1 MKHTFRQARYDEPL
15 LIEKGKPGR
24 VGTALPPWDDIREVK
39 DLLPEGMMRED
50 LKLPELTEPEVVR
63 HFVRLSQMNYG
74 TDTGIYPLGS
84 CTMKY
89 NPKLNDKIASHPT
102 LRRMHPLQPEDTVQG
117 VLKMMYELQNDLA
130 MIGGLDACTLQPAAG
145 AAGEFT
151 GLLIARKY
159 HESRG
164 DMNRDEV
171 IVPDSAHGTNPA
183 SAVMAGFKVIEIKSA
198 DDGTVDVEALR
209 DALSERTAAFMITN
223 PSTLGIFE
231 KNICDIQTACH
242 EAGALLYYDGANLN
256 ALMGKA
262 RPGDMGFDIMHY
274 NLHKTFSTP
283 HGGGGPGAGPVAVCR
298 NLERFLPVPY
308 VVKEG
313 ENYKLDYDRPD
324 SIGKVKGFFGNIGVL
339 IRAWSFIRINGAEG
353 LKRASEMAVLN
364 ASYIRSRIQDVYPVP
379 FRKKDD
385 RTKHEF
391 VASASFLKDRG
402 GSAKDVSKMLVDRGL
417 HPPTNYFPLIVD
429 EALMIEP
436 TESETM
442 EELDLFADA
451 LLDIAKASEEDFRNA
466 PKNSTVARVDEVLA
480 AKKLILN
487 WNQFP
492 DDEE

>member
-1 MKHTFRQARYDEPL
+1 MSSDFRQARYDEPL

-24 VGTALPPWDDIREVK
+24 VGTALPPWDDMRDIKDLIPDGMIREELV
-39 DLLPEGMMRED
+39 LPEISE
-50 LKLPELTEPEVVR
+50 PELIR

-74 TDTGIYPLGS
+74 TDSGIYPLGS

-89 NPKLNDKIASHPT
+89 NPKLNDRIASHPT
-102 LRRMHPLQPEDTVQG
+102 LQRMHPLQPEDTTQG
-117 VLKMMYELQNDLA
+117 VLRMMYDLQNDLA
-130 MIGGLDACTLQPAAG
+130 EISGLDACTLQPAAG
-145 AAGEFT
+145 AQGEFT

-164 DMNRDEV
+164 DLGRDEV
-171 IVPDSAHGTNPA
+171 IIPDSAHGTNPA
-183 SAVMAGFKVIEIKSA
+183 SAVMAGFKVIEIKSGP
-198 DDGTVDVEALR
+198 DGGVDIEALK

-231 KNICDIQTACH
+231 TNICDIQAACH

-283 HGGGGPGAGPVAVCR
+283 HGGGGPGAGPVAVCEK
-298 NLERFLPVPY
+298 LADFLPVP
-308 VVKEG
+308 VIVKDG
-313 ENYKLDYDRPD
+313 NDFKLDYDREN
-324 SIGKVKGFFGNIGVL
+324 SIGKVKGFYGNVGVM
-339 IRAWSFIRINGAEG
+339 IRAWAYIKILGYEG
-353 LKRASEMAVLN
+353 LRRSSELAVLN
-364 ASYIRSRIQDVYPVP
+364 ASYIRSLIQDIYPVP
-379 FRKKDD
+379 FRENEQ

-391 VASASFLKDRG
+391 VASATFLKESG
-402 GSAKDVSKMLVDRGL
+402 GSAKDVSKRLVDMGL

-442 EELDLFADA
+442 EELDRFSTA
-451 LLDIAKASEEDFRNA
+451 LLEIAKSTEDEFMNA

-492 DDEE
+492 DEE

>member
-1 MKHTFRQARYDEPL
+1 MKYDFRQARYDEPL

-24 VGTALPPWDDIREVK
+24 TGAALPPWDQKMDLKEILPEEMIREDIV
-39 DLLPEGMMRED
+39 LPEISE
-50 LKLPELTEPEVVR
+50 PELIR
-63 HFVRLSQMNYG
+63 HYVRLSQMNYG

-89 NPKLNDKIASHPT
+89 NPKLNDKVASHPT
-102 LRRMHPLQPEDTVQG
+102 LQRMHPLQPEDTVQG
-117 VLKMMYELQNDLA
+117 VLRMMYELQHDLSV
-130 MIGGLDACTLQPAAG
+130 IGGLDACTLQPAAG

-164 DMNRDEV
+164 DMDRDEV

-198 DDGTVDVEALR
+198 EDGTVDVNALKE
-209 DALSERTAAFMITN
+209 ALSERTAAFMITN

-231 KNICDIQTACH
+231 TNICEIQEACH
-242 EAGALLYYDGANLN
+242 HSGALLYYDGANLN

-283 HGGGGPGAGPVAVCR
+283 HGGGGPGAGPVAVCEK
-298 NLERFLPVPY
+298 LEKYLPVPI
-308 VVKEG
+308 VKMRG
-313 ENYKLDYDRPD
+313 NDYYLDYDRPE
-324 SIGKVKGFFGNIGVL
+324 SIGKVKGFYGNVGVL
-339 IRAWSFIRINGAEG
+339 IRAWTFIRMMGGEG
-353 LKRASEMAVLN
+353 LTRASEMAVLN
-364 ASYIRSRIQDVYPVP
+364 ASYIRSRIQEKYPVP
-379 FRKKDD
+379 FRKPEN

-391 VASASFLKDRG
+391 VASATFLKEKG
-402 GSAKDVSKMLVDRGL
+402 GSAKDVSKRLVDMGL

-442 EELDLFADA
+442 EELDKFSDA
-451 LLDIAKASEEDFRNA
+451 LLEIAESTPEEFIRA
-466 PKNSTVARVDEVLA
+466 PSNSTVSRVDEVLA

-487 WNQFP
+487 WNQFT
-492 DDEE
+492 DEE

>member
-1 MKHTFRQARYDEPL
+1 LKHTYQQARYDEGL

-24 VGTALPPWDDIREVK
+24 IGITLPPWEDIRDIKELVP
-39 DLLPEGMMRED
+39 PEMIRED
-50 LKLPELTEPEVVR
+50 LNLPELSEPEIVR

-74 TDTGIYPLGS
+74 TDNGIYPLGS

-89 NPKLNDKIASHPT
+89 NPKVNDRIASHPT
-102 LRRMHPLQPEDTVQG
+102 LGRMHPMQPEDTVQG
-117 VLKMMYELQNDLA
+117 ILKMMYELQEALA
-130 MIGGLDACTLQPAAG
+130 EIGGMGACTLQPAAG

-159 HESRG
+159 HRSRG
-164 DMNRDEV
+164 DTLRDEV

-183 SAVMAGFKVIEIKSA
+183 SAVMAGYRVVEIKSA
-198 DDGTVDVEALR
+198 PDGSVDLDALKE
-209 DALSERTAAFMITN
+209 ALSERTAAFMITN

-231 KNICDIQTACH
+231 RNICDIQAACH

-274 NLHKTFSTP
+274 NLHKTFTTP
-283 HGGGGPGAGPVAVCR
+283 HGGGGPGSGPVAVCPK
-298 NLERFLPVPY
+298 LAGFLPVPV

-313 ENYKLDYDRPD
+313 DVYRLDYNRPD
-324 SIGKVKGFFGNIGVL
+324 SIGKVKGYFGNVGVM
-339 IRAWSFIRINGAEG
+339 IRAWTFIKIMGRDG

-364 ASYIRSRIQDVYPVP
+364 ASYIRSRIEDVYPVP
-379 FRKKDD
+379 FSSP
-385 RTKHEF
+385 TKHEF
-391 VASASFLKDRG
+391 VASADFLKDKG
-402 GSAKDVSKMLVDRGL
+402 GSAKDVAKQLADRGL
-417 HPPTNYFPLIVD
+417 HPPTNYFPLIVS

-442 EELDLFADA
+442 EELDRFSDA
-451 LLDIAKASEEDFRNA
+451 LLEIANCTPEEFASA
-466 PKNSTVARVDEVLA
+466 PVNTTVSRVDEVGA
-480 AKKLILN
+480 AKNLILN

-492 DDEE
+492 EEE

>member
-24 VGTALPPWDDIREVK
+24 TGTALPPWDDLRSVK
-39 DLLPEGMMRED
+39 ELIPEGMERQG
-50 LKLPELTEPEVVR
+50 LKLPELSEPEVIR
-63 HFVRLSQMNYG
+63 HYVRLSQMNYG
-74 TDTGIYPLGS
+74 TDSGIYPLGS

-89 NPKLNDKIASHPT
+89 NPKVNDRIASHPT
-102 LRRMHPLQPEDTVQG
+102 LLRMHPLQPEDTAQG
-117 VLKMMYELQNDLA
+117 MLRMMYELQEALNE
-130 MIGGLDACTLQPAAG
+130 IGGMCACTLQPAAG

-151 GLLIARKY
+151 GLLIAKKY

-164 DMNRDEV
+164 DHNRDEV
-171 IVPDSAHGTNPA
+171 IIPDSAHGTNPA
-183 SAVMAGFKVIEIKSA
+183 SAVMAGYKVIEIKSA
-198 DDGTVDVEALR
+198 PDGTVDLDALK

-231 KNICDIQTACH
+231 TNICEIQRSCH

-256 ALMGKA
+256 ALMGIV

-283 HGGGGPGAGPVAVCR
+283 HGGGGPGAGPVAVSQE
-298 NLERFLPVPY
+298 LAQFLPVPM
-308 VVKEG
+308 VIKEG
-313 ENYKLDYDRPD
+313 DIYKLDYDRPN
-324 SIGKVKGFFGNIGVL
+324 SIGKVKGFYGNIGVL
-339 IRAWSFIRINGAEG
+339 IRAWTFIKIMGGDG

-379 FRKKDD
+379 FREKDG

-391 VASASFLKDRG
+391 VASATFLKEKG
-402 GSAKDVSKMLVDRGL
+402 GTAKDVSKLLVDRGL
-417 HPPTNYFPLIVD
+417 HPPTNYFPLIVE

-436 TESETM
+436 TESETW
-442 EELDLFADA
+442 EELDRFSRA
-451 LLDIAKASEEDFRNA
+451 LVEISGATEEQFTSA
-466 PKNSTVARVDEVLA
+466 PENSTVARVDEVLA

-487 WNQFP
+487 WNQFEA
-492 DDEE
+492 D

>member
-1 MKHTFRQARYDEPL
+1 LRNPFQQARYDEPL

-24 VGTALPPWDDIREVK
+24 KGTALPPWDEMRDVK
-39 DLLPEGMMRED
+39 DLLPDGFMREE
-50 LKLPELTEPEVVR
+50 LRLPELTEPEVVR
-63 HFVRLSQMNYG
+63 HFIRLSQMNYG
-74 TDTGIYPLGS
+74 TDSGIYPLGS

-89 NPKLNDKIASHPT
+89 NPKVNDRIASHPT
-102 LRRMHPLQPEDTVQG
+102 LRRMHPLQPDDSVQG
-117 VLKMMYELQNDLA
+117 ILKIMYELQRDLA
-130 MIGGLDACTLQPAAG
+130 IIGGLDACTLQPAAG

-151 GLLIARKY
+151 GLLIAKKY

-164 DMNRDEV
+164 DMERDEV
-171 IVPDSAHGTNPA
+171 IIPDSAHGTNPA
-183 SAVMAGFKVIEIKSA
+183 SAVLAGFKVIEIKSA
-198 DDGTVDVEALR
+198 EDGTVDLDALKE
-209 DALSERTAAFMITN
+209 ALSERTAAFMITN

-231 KNICDIQTACH
+231 TGICEIQAACH
-242 EAGALLYYDGANLN
+242 EVGALLYYDGANLN

-283 HGGGGPGAGPVAVCR
+283 HGGGGPGAGPVAVCK
-298 NLERFLPVPY
+298 NLEKFLPVPY
-308 VVKEG
+308 VIKDG
-313 ENYKLDYDRPD
+313 EEYKLDFDRPD
-324 SIGKVKGFFGNIGVL
+324 SIGKVKGFFGNTGVL
-339 IRAWSFIRINGAEG
+339 IRAWTYIKINGAEG
-353 LKRASEMAVLN
+353 LKRTSELAVLN
-364 ASYIRSRIQDVYPVP
+364 ASYIRSRIEKTYPVP
-379 FRKKDD
+379 FRTKDQ

-391 VASASFLKDRG
+391 VASASFLKENG

-442 EELDLFADA
+442 EELDLFSEA
-451 LLDIAKASEEDFRNA
+451 LIEIAKSTKEEFQSA
-466 PKNSTVARVDEVLA
+466 PKNATVARVDEVLA

-492 DDEE
+492 TED

>member
-1 MKHTFRQARYDEPL
+1 VKHTFRQARYDEPL

-24 VGTALPPWDDIREVK
+24 KGAALPPWDELMDPKDI
-39 DLLPEGMMRED
+39 LPEGMVRDE
-50 LKLPELTEPEVVR
+50 LNFPEITEPELIR
-63 HFVRLSQMNYG
+63 HYVRLSQMNYG

-89 NPKLNDKIASHPT
+89 NPKVNDRIASHPT
-102 LRRMHPLQPEDTVQG
+102 LQRMHPLQPEDTTQG
-117 VLKMMYELQNDLA
+117 LLKIMFDLQNDLA
-130 MIGGLDACTLQPAAG
+130 TIGGLDACTLQPAAG
-145 AAGEFT
+145 AQGEFT

-164 DMNRDEV
+164 DLDRDEV
-171 IVPDSAHGTNPA
+171 IIPDSAHGTNPA
-183 SAVMAGFKVIEIKSA
+183 SAVMAGFKVIEIGSA
-198 DDGTVDVEALR
+198 PDGTVDIEALR
-209 DALSERTAAFMITN
+209 GALSERTAAFMITN

-231 KNICDIQTACH
+231 NNICEIQAACH

-283 HGGGGPGAGPVAVCR
+283 HGGGGPGAGPVAVCQK
-298 NLERFLPVPY
+298 LAPFLPVP
-308 VVKEG
+308 VVVREG
-313 ENYKLDYDRPD
+313 DQYKLDYERPD
-324 SIGKVKGFFGNIGVL
+324 SIGKVKGFYGNTGVL
-339 IRAWSFIRINGAEG
+339 IRAWAFIKILGAEG
-353 LKRASEMAVLN
+353 LKRASELAVLN
-364 ASYIRSRIQDVYPVP
+364 ASYIRSRIQETYPVP
-379 FRKKDD
+379 FRSEDQ

-391 VASASFLKDRG
+391 VASASFLKENG

-442 EELDLFADA
+442 EELDSFSDA
-451 LLDIAKASEEDFRNA
+451 LLEIARAGEDDFKTA
-466 PKNSTVARVDEVLA
+466 PVNSTVSRVDEVLA

-492 DDEE
+492 DEV

>member
-1 MKHTFRQARYDEPL
+1 MKDV
-15 LIEKGKPGR
+15 KG
-24 VGTALPPWDDIREVK
+24 
-39 DLLPEGMMRED
+39 LLPDGMMREE
-50 LKLPELTEPEVVR
+50 LNLPELTEPEVVR

-74 TDTGIYPLGS
+74 TDSGIYPLGS

-89 NPKLNDKIASHPT
+89 NPKVNDRIASHET
-102 LRRMHPLQPEDTVQG
+102 LRRMHPLQPDDSTQG
-117 VLKMMYELQNDLA
+117 ILKMMYELQMDLSI
-130 MIGGLDACTLQPAAG
+130 IGGLDACTLQPAAG

-151 GLLIARKY
+151 GLLIAKKY

-164 DMNRDEV
+164 DTVRDEV

-183 SAVMAGFKVIEIKSA
+183 SAVLAGFKVIEIRSA
-198 DDGTVDVEALR
+198 EDGSVDVESLKE
-209 DALSERTAAFMITN
+209 ALSERTAAFMITN

-231 KNICDIQTACH
+231 ENICEIQAACH

-283 HGGGGPGAGPVAVCR
+283 HGGGGPGAGPVAVCKK
-298 NLERFLPVPY
+298 LEKFLPVPY
-308 VVKEG
+308 VVKDGDEF
-313 ENYKLDYDRPD
+313 KLDFDRPD
-324 SIGKVKGFFGNIGVL
+324 SIGKVKGFFGNTGVL
-339 IRAWSFIRINGAEG
+339 IRAWVYIKILGAEG
-353 LKRASEMAVLN
+353 LKRTSELAVLN
-364 ASYIRSRIQDVYPVP
+364 ASYIRSRIEDTYPVP
-379 FRKKDD
+379 FRTKDQ

-391 VASASFLKDRG
+391 VASATFLKDNG

-442 EELDLFADA
+442 EELDLFSDA
-451 LLDIAKASEEDFRNA
+451 LLDIAGATEEEFRSA
-466 PKNSTVARVDEVLA
+466 PKHATVARVDEVLA

-492 DDEE
+492 EEE

>member
-1 MKHTFRQARYDEPL
+1 MKHEFRQARYDEPL
-15 LIEKGKPGR
+15 LIEKGAPGR
-24 VGTALPPWDDIREVK
+24 KGAALPPWDELMDVK
-39 DLLPEGMMRED
+39 DLLPEGMERED
-50 LKLPELTEPEVVR
+50 LNLPEITEPELIR
-63 HFVRLSQMNYG
+63 HYVRLSQMNYG

-89 NPKLNDKIASHPT
+89 NPKVNDKIASHPT
-102 LRRMHPLQPEDTVQG
+102 IQRMHPLQPDDTTQG
-117 VLKMMYELQNDLA
+117 ILRMMYELQEDLA
-130 MIGGLDACTLQPAAG
+130 RIGGLDACTLQPAAG
-145 AAGEFT
+145 AQGEFT
-151 GLLIARKY
+151 GLLIAKKY

-164 DMNRDEV
+164 DMDRDEV
-171 IVPDSAHGTNPA
+171 IIPDSAHGTNPA
-183 SAVMAGFKVIEIKSA
+183 SAVMVGFKVIEIKSA
-198 DDGTVDVEALR
+198 EDGTVDVEALKE
-209 DALSERTAAFMITN
+209 ALSERTAAFMITN

-231 KNICDIQTACH
+231 NNICDIQQACH
-242 EAGALLYYDGANLN
+242 DAGALLYYDGANLN

-283 HGGGGPGAGPVAVCR
+283 HGGGGPGAGPVAVCEK
-298 NLERFLPVPY
+298 LAPFLPVPI
-308 VVKEG
+308 VVRNG
-313 ENYKLDYDRPD
+313 DLFKLEFDRPD
-324 SIGKVKGFFGNIGVL
+324 SIGKVKGFHGNTGVL
-339 IRAWSFIRINGAEG
+339 IRAWAFIKINGAEG
-353 LKRASEMAVLN
+353 LKRASEIAVLN

-379 FRKKDD
+379 FRTPEK

-391 VASASFLKDRG
+391 VASASFLKDNG

-442 EELDLFADA
+442 EELEKFSDA
-451 LLDIAKASEEDFRNA
+451 LLEIAKAGEDDFGSA
-466 PKNSTVARVDEVLA
+466 PVNSTVSRVDEVLA

-492 DDEE
+492 EEE

>member
-1 MKHTFRQARYDEPL
+1 MRNSFQQARYDEPL

-24 VGTALPPWDDIREVK
+24 KGTALPPWDEMMDVK
-39 DLLPEGMMRED
+39 GLLPDGMMREELD
-50 LKLPELTEPEVVR
+50 LPELTEPEVVR

-74 TDTGIYPLGS
+74 TDSGIYPLGS

-89 NPKLNDKIASHPT
+89 NPKVNDRIASHPT
-102 LRRMHPLQPEDTVQG
+102 FRRMHPLQPDDSTQG
-117 VLKMMYELQNDLA
+117 ILKMMFELQKDLST
-130 MIGGLDACTLQPAAG
+130 IGGLDACTLQPAAG

-151 GLLIARKY
+151 GLLIAKKY

-164 DMNRDEV
+164 DVIRDEV

-183 SAVMAGFKVIEIKSA
+183 SAVLAGFKVIEIKSA
-198 DDGTVDVEALR
+198 EDGSVEVESLKE
-209 DALSERTAAFMITN
+209 ALSERTAVFMITN

-231 KNICDIQTACH
+231 TNICEIQAACH

-283 HGGGGPGAGPVAVCR
+283 HGGGGPGAGPVAVCQK
-298 NLERFLPVPY
+298 LEKFLPVPY
-308 VVKEG
+308 VVKDGDE
-313 ENYKLDYDRPD
+313 YKLDFDIPD
-324 SIGKVKGFFGNIGVL
+324 SIGKVKGFFGNTGIL
-339 IRAWSFIRINGAEG
+339 IRAWTYIKILGAEG
-353 LKRASEMAVLN
+353 LKRTSELAVLN
-364 ASYIRSRIQDVYPVP
+364 ASYIRSRIEDTYPVP
-379 FRKKDD
+379 FRTKDQ

-391 VASASFLKDRG
+391 VASATFLKENG

-442 EELDLFADA
+442 EELDLFSDA
-451 LLDIAKASEEDFRNA
+451 LLEIAGASEEEFHSA
-466 PKNSTVARVDEVLA
+466 PKHATVARVDEVLA

-492 DDEE
+492 EEE

>member
-1 MKHTFRQARYDEPL
+1 MRNEFRQARYDEPL

-24 VGTALPPWDDIREVK
+24 CGAAIPEWDDTREVG
-39 DLLPEGMMRED
+39 DLLPGEMVRDE
-50 LKLPELTEPEVVR
+50 LKLPEISEPEVVR
-63 HFVRLSQMNYG
+63 HYVRLSQMNYG

-89 NPKLNDKIASHPT
+89 NPKLNDRIASHPT
-102 LRRMHPLQPEDTVQG
+102 FHRMHPLQPQDTAQG
-117 VLKMMYELQNDLA
+117 VLRMMYELQEDLCK
-130 MIGGLDACTLQPAAG
+130 IGGFAACTLQPAAG

-151 GLLIARKY
+151 GLLIAKKY

-164 DMNRDEV
+164 DTDRDEV
-171 IVPDSAHGTNPA
+171 IIPDSAHGTNPA
-183 SAVMAGFKVIEIKSA
+183 SAVMAGYNVVEIKSA
-198 DDGTVDVEALR
+198 PDGTVDVDALKNT
-209 DALSERTAAFMITN
+209 LSERTACFMITN

-231 KNICDIQTACH
+231 KNIGEIQRACH

-262 RPGDMGFDIMHY
+262 KPGDMGFDIMHY

-283 HGGGGPGAGPVAVCR
+283 HGGGGPGSGPVAVSEK
-298 NLERFLPVPY
+298 LERFLPAPI
-308 VVKEG
+308 VVKDGDE
-313 ENYKLDYDRPD
+313 YRLDFDRPD
-324 SIGKVKGFFGNIGVL
+324 SIGKVKGFYGNTGVM
-339 IRAWSFIRINGAEG
+339 IRAWAYIRTLGGDG
-353 LKRASEMAVLN
+353 LKRTSEIAVLN
-364 ASYIRSRIQDVYPVP
+364 ASYIRSRIEEVYPVP
-379 FRKKDD
+379 FRSKED

-442 EELDLFADA
+442 EELDRFSDA
-451 LLDIAKASEEDFRNA
+451 LLEIAKAEEDDFKSA
-466 PKNSTVARVDEVLA
+466 PRNSTVARVDEVLA
-480 AKKLILN
+480 AKRLIIN

-492 DDEE
+492 EEE